1 MFEETF
7 SQLLNYHQHVI
18 NAQDQLT
25 DRTEALLCGFLI
37 KPSLLYPSHTVSESS
52 LYFVVSHSPTR
63 SHHHMVIVRPPLL
76 HARISVLQSL
86 TDIVSD
92 LSSYECGFHL
102 GTLLVWNSSNLRT
115 VGSSGC
121 SYQLRCV
128 FLERTYLFYSYLQ
141 ILRLDSHLEI
151 HIPPKFFCVPP
162 TNETVAV
169 KNNNHGF
176 FSPGP
181 QLTVSIF
188 TGRADVS
195 PSTETTH
202 PFQLLFAFACLSMNQ
217 GLSGKTH
224 TESISGTFKIFYS
237 SIFDSSCS
245 AIWPQRRKANMA
257 AAKLLTLS
265 LDFIVM

>member
-1 MFEETF
+1 
-7 SQLLNYHQHVI
+7 
-18 NAQDQLT
+18 
-25 DRTEALLCGFLI
+25 
-37 KPSLLYPSHTVSESS
+37 
-52 LYFVVSHSPTR
+52 
-63 SHHHMVIVRPPLL
+63 MVIVRPPLL
-76 HARISVLQSL
+76 HACISALQSL

-92 LSSYECGFHL
+92 LSSYDCGFHL
-102 GTLLVWNSSNLRT
+102 GTLLVWKSSNLRT
-115 VGSSGC
+115 LGSSGC

-128 FLERTYLFYSYLQ
+128 FLERKGLICSYLQ

-181 QLTVSIF
+181 QLTVLVWLSWCVSLYWNHSSLSVTICFCLPFNEPFKIAKSCWSLFLSLQGKLRCYSISI
-188 TGRADVS
+188 VKYS
-195 PSTETTH
+195 CS
-202 PFQLLFAFACLSMNQ
+202 LQ

-245 AIWPQRRKANMA
+245 AIWQQRRKANMA

-265 LDFIVM
+265 LDFIVMWL

>member
-25 DRTEALLCGFLI
+25 NRTEALLCGFLI

-92 LSSYECGFHL
+92 LSRYECGFHL

-128 FLERTYLFYSYLQ
+128 FLERKGLICSILICRFSVWIPIWKFTFHQSFSVCLQ
-141 ILRLDSHLEI
+141 QMRLLQSRTTITDSSHL
-151 HIPPKFFCVPP
+151 
-162 TNETVAV
+162 
-169 KNNNHGF
+169 
-176 FSPGP
+176 
-181 QLTVSIF
+181 
-188 TGRADVS
+188 D
-195 PSTETTH
+195 
-202 PFQLLFAFACLSMNQ
+202 LS
-217 GLSGKTH
+217 
-224 TESISGTFKIFYS
+224 
-237 SIFDSSCS
+237 
-245 AIWPQRRKANMA
+245 
-257 AAKLLTLS
+257 
-265 LDFIVM
+265 